1 MPTIFPILMLQIL
14 VYQLPSFKNGREK
27 GNYRYKVLLHYNV
40 IIFNKNVR
48 IIQVEMERD
57 STLLTSDSSHSPSDS
72 LGENF
77 N

>member
-1 MPTIFPILMLQIL
+1 M
-14 VYQLPSFKNGREK
+14 
-27 GNYRYKVLLHYNV
+27 NYRYKVLLHYNV
-40 IIFNKNVR
+40 TIFNKKAR

-57 STLLTSDSSHSPSDS
+57 STLLTSDSSHSGSDS